1 MKYIPEPFKIKMVE
15 PIAMTSREERAN
27 ILARAHYNMFG
38 LPAESVYIDLLT
50 DSGTGAM
57 SDAQWAAVMRGDEAY
72 SGGRSYMHLM
82 DVAGSIFGYSY
93 IQPVHQGRAAEKV
106 LMPLLVSRP
115 GQLVVANTFFDTTR
129 AHVGLAGGRP
139 VDNVCSEGLDSAKV
153 APFKGNM
160 DVAGL
165 EKLIAEHGDDIAA
178 IVMTVTNNSVGG
190 QPVSLQN
197 MRETYEVAH
206 KYAIPVCLD
215 AARYAENAYFIHE
228 REEGCQDRSL
238 RDIVAE
244 MFRYGD
250 MFVMS
255 AKKDAIV
262 NMGGLLGV
270 REDGE
275 LAEKVKSNV
284 ISFEGYL
291 TYGGLAGRD
300 LEALAVGLEEGLDM
314 DWQRYRVGQIQ
325 YLGDQLEEAGVPF
338 QSPVGGHAVFID
350 AGRML
355 PHLEWKQYPGH
366 ALATQLYLDAG
377 IRSCDI
383 GSYLMDRDPITHE
396 EQQAPFEFTRLAVP
410 RRVYTQSHMDVVAE
424 AVTKIAREP
433 EKVPGYRITWEPPV
447 LRHFT
452 SRLEPIR

>member
-1 MKYIPEPFKIKMVE
+1 
-15 PIAMTSREERAN
+15 
-27 ILARAHYNMFG
+27 
-38 LPAESVYIDLLT
+38 
-50 DSGTGAM
+50 
-57 SDAQWAAVMRGDEAY
+57 
-72 SGGRSYMHLM
+72 
-82 DVAGSIFGYSY
+82 
-93 IQPVHQGRAAEKV
+93 
-106 LMPLLVSRP
+106 
-115 GQLVVANTFFDTTR
+115 
-129 AHVGLAGGRP
+129 
-139 VDNVCSEGLDSAKV
+139 
-153 APFKGNM
+153 
-160 DVAGL
+160 
-165 EKLIAEHGDDIAA
+165 
-178 IVMTVTNNSVGG
+178 
-190 QPVSLQN
+190 
-197 MRETYEVAH
+197 
-206 KYAIPVCLD
+206 
-215 AARYAENAYFIHE
+215 
-228 REEGCQDRSL
+228 
-238 RDIVAE
+238 

-355 PHLEWKQYPGH
+355 PHLAWKQYPGH
-366 ALATQLYLDAG
+366 ALANQLYLDAG

-383 GSYLMDRDPITHE
+383 GSYLMDRDPVTQE

>member
-1 MKYIPEPFKIKMVE
+1 
-15 PIAMTSREERAN
+15 
-27 ILARAHYNMFG
+27 MFG

-93 IQPVHQGRAAEKV
+93 IQPVHQGRAAEKKV

-300 LEALAVGLEEGLDM
+300 LEALAVGSRRDSTWTGSGTVSAKSNTLATSSRRLACLSRALLAVMQYSSTPVACCRIWSGNST
-314 DWQRYRVGQIQ
+314 QARARYPTV
-325 YLGDQLEEAGVPF
+325 LGCRNSILRHRF
-338 QSPVGGHAVFID
+338 
-350 AGRML
+350 L
-355 PHLEWKQYPGH
+355 PYGPGPRYPGGATG
-366 ALATQLYLDAG
+366 ALRVHSASSAATGLHPVSHG
-377 IRSCDI
+377 
-383 GSYLMDRDPITHE
+383 
-396 EQQAPFEFTRLAVP
+396 
-410 RRVYTQSHMDVVAE
+410 RRRRGRYQDC
-424 AVTKIAREP
+424 
-433 EKVPGYRITWEPPV
+433 PGA
-447 LRHFT
+447 
-452 SRLEPIR
+452 

>member
-115 GQLVVANTFFDTTR
+115 GQLVMANTFFDTTR

-291 TYGGLAGRD
+291 TYGGDWQVATWKRWPLASRRD
-300 LEALAVGLEEGLDM
+300 STWTGSGTVSAKSNTLATSSRRLACLSRALLAVM
-314 DWQRYRVGQIQ
+314 Q
-325 YLGDQLEEAGVPF
+325 Y
-338 QSPVGGHAVFID
+338 SSTPVACCRIWSGNSTQGT
-350 AGRML
+350 RSL
-355 PHLEWKQYPGH
+355 PNCTWMQEFDP
-366 ALATQLYLDAG
+366 ATSVLTLWTG
-377 IRSCDI
+377 TP
-383 GSYLMDRDPITHE
+383 L
-396 EQQAPFEFTRLAVP
+396 P
-410 RRVYTQSHMDVVAE
+410 RRSN
-424 AVTKIAREP
+424 RRP
-433 EKVPGYRITWEPPV
+433 SSSLG
-447 LRHFT
+447 
-452 SRLEPIR
+452 

>member
-228 REEGCQDRSL
+228 REEGCQDATWKRWPLASRRDSTWTGSGTVSAKSNTLATSSRRLACLSRALLAVMQYSSTPVACCRIWSGNSTQGTRSL
-238 RDIVAE
+238 PNCTWMQEFDPATSV
-244 MFRYGD
+244 
-250 MFVMS
+250 
-255 AKKDAIV
+255 
-262 NMGGLLGV
+262 
-270 REDGE
+270 
-275 LAEKVKSNV
+275 
-284 ISFEGYL
+284 L
-291 TYGGLAGRD
+291 TLWTGTPL
-300 LEALAVGLEEGLDM
+300 
-314 DWQRYRVGQIQ
+314 
-325 YLGDQLEEAGVPF
+325 
-338 QSPVGGHAVFID
+338 
-350 AGRML
+350 
-355 PHLEWKQYPGH
+355 
-366 ALATQLYLDAG
+366 
-377 IRSCDI
+377 
-383 GSYLMDRDPITHE
+383 
-396 EQQAPFEFTRLAVP
+396 P
-410 RRVYTQSHMDVVAE
+410 RRSN
-424 AVTKIAREP
+424 RRP
-433 EKVPGYRITWEPPV
+433 SSSLG
-447 LRHFT
+447 
-452 SRLEPIR
+452 

>member
-1 MKYIPEPFKIKMVE
+1 
-15 PIAMTSREERAN
+15 
-27 ILARAHYNMFG
+27 
-38 LPAESVYIDLLT
+38 
-50 DSGTGAM
+50 
-57 SDAQWAAVMRGDEAY
+57 
-72 SGGRSYMHLM
+72 
-82 DVAGSIFGYSY
+82 
-93 IQPVHQGRAAEKV
+93 
-106 LMPLLVSRP
+106 
-115 GQLVVANTFFDTTR
+115 
-129 AHVGLAGGRP
+129 
-139 VDNVCSEGLDSAKV
+139 
-153 APFKGNM
+153 M

-206 KYAIPVCLD
+206 KHAIPVCLD

-291 TYGGLAGRD
+291 TYGDWQVATWKRWPLASRRD
-300 LEALAVGLEEGLDM
+300 STWTGSGIVSVKSNTLATSSRRLAYPSRALLAVMQCSLTPVACCRIWRGNSTQGTRWLTNCTWMQEFDPATSVLTLWTGTPSPM
-314 DWQRYRVGQIQ
+314 RSNKRPSSS
-325 YLGDQLEEAGVPF
+325 LG
-338 QSPVGGHAVFID
+338 
-350 AGRML
+350 
-355 PHLEWKQYPGH
+355 
-366 ALATQLYLDAG
+366 
-377 IRSCDI
+377 
-383 GSYLMDRDPITHE
+383 
-396 EQQAPFEFTRLAVP
+396 
-410 RRVYTQSHMDVVAE
+410 
-424 AVTKIAREP
+424 
-433 EKVPGYRITWEPPV
+433 
-447 LRHFT
+447 
-452 SRLEPIR
+452 

>member
-1 MKYIPEPFKIKMVE
+1 
-15 PIAMTSREERAN
+15 
-27 ILARAHYNMFG
+27 
-38 LPAESVYIDLLT
+38 
-50 DSGTGAM
+50 
-57 SDAQWAAVMRGDEAY
+57 
-72 SGGRSYMHLM
+72 
-82 DVAGSIFGYSY
+82 
-93 IQPVHQGRAAEKV
+93 
-106 LMPLLVSRP
+106 
-115 GQLVVANTFFDTTR
+115 
-129 AHVGLAGGRP
+129 
-139 VDNVCSEGLDSAKV
+139 
-153 APFKGNM
+153 
-160 DVAGL
+160 
-165 EKLIAEHGDDIAA
+165 AA

-206 KYAIPVCLD
+206 KYAIPGCLD

-300 LEALAVGLEEGLDM
+300 LE
-314 DWQRYRVGQIQ
+314 
-325 YLGDQLEEAGVPF
+325 
-338 QSPVGGHAVFID
+338 
-350 AGRML
+350 
-355 PHLEWKQYPGH
+355 
-366 ALATQLYLDAG
+366 
-377 IRSCDI
+377 
-383 GSYLMDRDPITHE
+383 
-396 EQQAPFEFTRLAVP
+396 
-410 RRVYTQSHMDVVAE
+410 
-424 AVTKIAREP
+424 
-433 EKVPGYRITWEPPV
+433 
-447 LRHFT
+447 
-452 SRLEPIR
+452 